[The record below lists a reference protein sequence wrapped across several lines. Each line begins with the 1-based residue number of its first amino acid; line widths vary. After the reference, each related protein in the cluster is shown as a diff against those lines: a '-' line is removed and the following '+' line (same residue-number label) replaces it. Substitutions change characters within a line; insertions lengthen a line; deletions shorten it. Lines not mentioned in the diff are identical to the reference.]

1 MNFKNEHVFFLTD
14 LLPHYKTINA
24 LYREIAEKSVLSFEA
39 QCSITDF
46 YNEFNNI
53 QAFEKALLN
62 FLLSTDKEK
71 QIQII
76 SNLRTEITKNIE
88 IYASRQFN
96 KKKTKQKDK
105 ETHNSLQ
112 SYC

>member
-1 MNFKNEHVFFLTD
+1 MNSKNEHVFLLTD
-14 LLPHYKTINA
+14 MLPQYRSINV

-53 QAFEKALLN
+53 QAFEKAILI

-71 QIQII
+71 QAQII
-76 SNLRTEITKNIE
+76 SNLRTEIIKYIE
-88 IYASRQFN
+88 IYASN
-96 KKKTKQKDK
+96 KG
-105 ETHNSLQ
+105 
-112 SYC
+112 